1 MSELVKTKT
10 IVLDKERTLKFNFK
24 TIMLFEKETGKNF
37 FKMNGEFSGTDTL
50 VLLWACLKSSGEE
63 ITLDQTADI
72 IDLSNIST
80 IGAAITDLIKEA
92 MPNNKKEGTSSPL
105 A

>member
-10 IVLDKERTLKFNFK
+10 IKLDKERTLKFNFK

-50 VLLWACLKSSGEE
+50 VLLWACLKSAGED

-72 IDLSNIST
+72 IDLSNVSA
-80 IGAAITDLIKEA
+80 IGAAITGLIKEA
-92 MPNNKKEGTSSPL
+92 MPNDQKAGAASPL

>member
-10 IVLDKERTLKFNFK
+10 ITLDKERTLKFNFK

-50 VLLWACLKSSGEE
+50 VLLWACLKSAGEN
-63 ITLDQTADI
+63 ITLDETSDI
-72 IDLSNIST
+72 IDMSNIST
-80 IGAAITDLIKEA
+80 IGAAITGLIKDA
-92 MPNNKKEGTSSPL
+92 MPENKKEGSAPPL